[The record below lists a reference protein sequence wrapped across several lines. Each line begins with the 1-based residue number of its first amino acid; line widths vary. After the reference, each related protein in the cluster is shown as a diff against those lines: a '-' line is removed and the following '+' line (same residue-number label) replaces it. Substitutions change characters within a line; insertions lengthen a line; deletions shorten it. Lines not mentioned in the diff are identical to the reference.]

1 MSLST
6 IRSYKG
12 RTVDPNRRVEVY
24 RNVNKRDG
32 VWYSVR
38 QDGKVI
44 GHTKAIHLKEC
55 YFVVHEA
62 GRQRVIKTGRKN
74 VHAYV
79 LGYVTQPRQSK
90 YDLGPA
96 RAGMYKPYESGR
108 FQVMADSGNWE
119 PVICAMEASLGT
131 AGLTIWMPRA

>member
-1 MSLST
+1 M
-6 IRSYKG
+6 
-12 RTVDPNRRVEVY
+12 V
-24 RNVNKRDG
+24 
-32 VWYSVR
+32 
-38 QDGKVI
+38 
-44 GHTKAIHLKEC
+44 GHTKSIRLKEC
-55 YFVVHEA
+55 YFVVNEA
-62 GRQRVIKTGRKN
+62 GRQRVIRTGRKN

-79 LGYVTQPRQSK
+79 LGYIADKPSR

-108 FQVMADSGNWE
+108 FLIMNNDGYWE